1 MAKLRP
7 IDGQTLHQHR
17 YRAGGGSPFR
27 TPRVHP
33 CEITC
38 VSFHKKGEGESER
51 ERDCQQDAD
60 NGDDP
65 ILPPRQPR
73 SREISL
79 LPIQRIRALPTRVSR
94 RVTTPFLRVPR
105 KRGRETTKLP
115 RVSLSLSLYLSSLS
129 GSSTIFPDSSR
140 SIITFSSFLLASSKT
155 TTRSRIEEDVVSSCP
170 CPAHQEESSDSNT
183 LLVRIVTRYSG
194 GDSFQFPFLPFWINA
209 ILASRKSRNREGLN
223 CGKLIQR
230 NRSQ

>member
-1 MAKLRP
+1 MRP

-115 RVSLSLSLYLSSLS
+115 RVSLSLSLSLVSFRVEYHLSRFLAFHYHLFFFLAGVVENNDAIENRGGRGFFLSLS
-129 GSSTIFPDSSR
+129 RPPRRKFRLKHATCAHSYAILGRRFV
-140 SIITFSSFLLASSKT
+140 SIPLSSFL
-155 TTRSRIEEDVVSSCP
+155 D
-170 CPAHQEESSDSNT
+170 
-183 LLVRIVTRYSG
+183 
-194 GDSFQFPFLPFWINA
+194 
-209 ILASRKSRNREGLN
+209 
-223 CGKLIQR
+223 
-230 NRSQ
+230 

>member
-1 MAKLRP
+1 MNLTKRHGDNSANWWRNCVQLTGRRF
-7 IDGQTLHQHR
+7 ISIG
-17 YRAGGGSPFR
+17 YRAGGGSLFR

-38 VSFHKKGEGESER
+38 VSFHKKGEGRAR

-115 RVSLSLSLYLSSLS
+115 RVSLSLSISRLFPGRVPSFPIPRVPLS
-129 GSSTIFPDSSR
+129 P
-140 SIITFSSFLLASSKT
+140 FLLSCWRRRKQ
-155 TTRSRIEEDVVSSCP
+155 RRDRESRR
-170 CPAHQEESSDSNT
+170 T
-183 LLVRIVTRYSG
+183 WFLLVPVPPTKKKVPTQTRY
-194 GDSFQFPFLPFWINA
+194 LCA
-209 ILASRKSRNREGLN
+209 
-223 CGKLIQR
+223 
-230 NRSQ
+230 